1 MQSQDTQYSYFCPC
15 PRGLEAALAEE
26 LNEIAA
32 HAGPAAN
39 LKVHN
44 QVPGGVHC
52 SGTLLAAY
60 QMNLHSRIASRVLLR
75 MGHGSYKNEN
85 DIYDL
90 TLAQAWEDW
99 FKVSHTIRVDLT
111 AVKSP
116 LRSLEFSTL
125 KIKDAI
131 CDRFLD

>member
-1 MQSQDTQYSYFCPC
+1 MQSPDTNYSYFCPC

-26 LNEIAA
+26 LNEIAE

-75 MGHGSYKNEN
+75 M
-85 DIYDL
+85 
-90 TLAQAWEDW
+90 
-99 FKVSHTIRVDLT
+99 
-111 AVKSP
+111 
-116 LRSLEFSTL
+116 
-125 KIKDAI
+125 
-131 CDRFLD
+131 